1 MIKKVLFLMFAAL
14 PFSAMAQSEWEV
26 PDFEKKPEKEVVK
39 EKTEKEKKK
48 KSSIEPQYGVG
59 AVPTVNGRVEWTVKI
74 PAPGHSGQQ
83 LFDKALAAMNNATKA
98 PGQSKQ
104 SRITAVNRKEF
115 IIAAHFDEEM
125 VFSNSTFAKD
135 FADFRYTLIV
145 KCKDGE
151 EEISLCRLSYRYNIG
166 RPEEEVT
173 PAEELITDE
182 ECMNKTKTKFY
193 KTHGKFRK
201 KTIDRKEEI
210 INHFRLAIM
219 D

>member
-1 MIKKVLFLMFAAL
+1 MITSVLFLLFASL

-26 PDFEKKPEKEVVK
+26 PEFEKKPEKEVVK

-48 KSSIEPQYGVG
+48 SSIEPQYGVG
-59 AVPTVNGRVEWTVKI
+59 MVPMVDGGVEWTVKI
-74 PAPGHSGQQ
+74 PAQGRSGQE
-83 LFDKALAAMNNATKA
+83 LFDKALTAMNNATKA

-145 KCKDGE
+145 RCKDGE
-151 EEISLCRLSYRYNIG
+151 EEITLCRLSYRYNIG

-210 INHFRLAIM
+210 VNLFRLATM